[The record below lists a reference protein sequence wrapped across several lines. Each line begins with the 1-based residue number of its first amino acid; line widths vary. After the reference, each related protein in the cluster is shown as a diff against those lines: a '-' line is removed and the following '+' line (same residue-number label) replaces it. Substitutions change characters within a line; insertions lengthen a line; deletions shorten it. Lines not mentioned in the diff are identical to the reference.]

1 MTLGTD
7 TKILTA
13 WNGLMLMASPRA
25 ARAFSDRRYLMEA
38 EELAGF
44 MAVSLHENG
53 ALMARFARRT
63 KIRRATIML
72 SISLGLLELYSADFD
87 PRIS

>member
-13 WNGLMLMASPRA
+13 WNGLMLMALSRA

-44 MAVSLHENG
+44 MAVSLQENG
-53 ALMARFARRT
+53 ALMARV
-63 KIRRATIML
+63 
-72 SISLGLLELYSADFD
+72 GEGELNTAAQLDDYAF
-87 PRIS
+87 